1 MPRLDY
7 GGPVTLRSDVL
18 AYIPSPPQ
26 GVWHIGPIPLRAYAL
41 CIILGIVV
49 AIWWGERRWQQRGG
63 REGTVLDVAMFA
75 VPFGLIGGRAYHV
88 ATDWRKYF
96 GEGGNPVEALYIW
109 QGGLGIWG
117 AVFLGGIGAWIA
129 CRIYRI
135 PLPAF
140 GDAIAPP
147 ILLAQAIGRLGNWFN
162 QELYGRETTLPWG
175 LEIYPR
181 FDAAGDPD
189 PMNGISNGVVE
200 KIVHPTFLYELL
212 WNVLVVIAL
221 VQLDKRFRIGHGR
234 LFALYVAGYSFGR
247 FFVELMRD
255 DEATLVAGIRIN
267 NFTSA
272 LVFLAAIAYF
282 VFATKGREAPE
293 RLQPGGTTRP
303 WPWQLAAL
311 RAAGVAANG
320 PAEPGATAST
330 ATDTDGDAKDAPP
343 SDDAATGG
351 QGTAAKGDRGTADAA
366 DTAKDASATATATAS
381 ASASASATDSDSGEA
396 ARSSDDADR
405 TAAVKA
411 ASGATAADKSAAY
424 KESAAGE
431 AAADSSAADQSA
443 ADKSAADKS
452 GSAQSAADQPA
463 ADKSGSA
470 KSAADKS
477 PGKSG
482 AGRGNESGSTR
493 DNESTSAGTAASAT
507 GSAGA
512 GATDRV
518 DSGEND
524 A

>member
-1 MPRLDY
+1 M
-7 GGPVTLRSDVL
+7 TLRSDVL

-320 PAEPGATAST
+320 PAQPGATAST
-330 ATDTDGDAKDAPP
+330 ATDTDGDAKDTPP
-343 SDDAATGG
+343 SD
-351 QGTAAKGDRGTADAA
+351 
-366 DTAKDASATATATAS
+366 DTAKDASATDSATDS
-381 ASASASATDSDSGEA
+381 AATDSDSGEA
-396 ARSSDDADR
+396 AGSSDDADR
-405 TAAVKA
+405 AAAVKA
-411 ASGATAADKSAAY
+411 ASGATAAEKSAAD

-431 AAADSSAADQSA
+431 AAADTSAADQSA

-477 PGKSG
+477 AGKSG
-482 AGRGNESGSTR
+482 AGRGNESESTR

>member
-330 ATDTDGDAKDAPP
+330 ATDTDGDAKDTPP
-343 SDDAATGG
+343 SD
-351 QGTAAKGDRGTADAA
+351 
-366 DTAKDASATATATAS
+366 DTAKDASATDSATDS
-381 ASASASATDSDSGEA
+381 AATDSDSGEA
-396 ARSSDDADR
+396 AGSSDDADR
-405 TAAVKA
+405 AAAVKA
-411 ASGATAADKSAAY
+411 ASGATAAEKSAAD

-431 AAADSSAADQSA
+431 SAADTSA

-477 PGKSG
+477 AGKSG
-482 AGRGNESGSTR
+482 AGRGNESESTR

>member
-330 ATDTDGDAKDAPP
+330 ATDTDGDGKDAPP

-351 QGTAAKGDRGTADAA
+351 PGTAAKGDRGTADAA
-366 DTAKDASATATATAS
+366 DTAKDASATAS
-381 ASASASATDSDSGEA
+381 ASDSATDSATTDSDSGA
-396 ARSSDDADR
+396 AAGSSDDADR
-405 TAAVKA
+405 AAAVKA
-411 ASGATAADKSAAY
+411 ASGATAAEKSAAD

-431 AAADSSAADQSA
+431 SAADTSVADQSA
-443 ADKSAADKS
+443 VDKSAADKS

-477 PGKSG
+477 VGKSG